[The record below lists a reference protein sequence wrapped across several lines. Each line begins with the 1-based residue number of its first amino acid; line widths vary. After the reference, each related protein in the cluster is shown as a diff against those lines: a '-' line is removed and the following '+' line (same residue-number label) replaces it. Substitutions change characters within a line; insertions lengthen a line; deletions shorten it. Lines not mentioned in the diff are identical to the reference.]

1 MPLLST
7 KKSLF
12 TPTKNL
18 DVEYHFLHSEDDPSI
33 SSVTLEGNELHQDL
47 TMGCSQALQ
56 LRADLKTKSGKFA
69 YKTELKDINFAT
81 MGITLLYSDTDT
93 SEGYLGD
100 DVLSHY
106 LPVQSPTNS
115 QRIVSTMDFYSDNY
129 LQPDISEN
137 KAKRCY
143 LYNQS
148 LKNRVGAFSK
158 ISNEYHLGSA
168 ISDVTKVQEVIESSM
183 FHETYHHTEQAGMFY
198 IESDVYINLLLRE
211 LEKIDAALFY
221 GFVLDIHT
229 QRTMCSNCNLSLLG
243 MQETASAGFLHK
255 FSHAMKKTDIE
266 LNEIGISFSARVS
279 GETIYG
285 GATKDAFKL
294 LNDEPNPHML
304 FPQLDTEVFQKIIPY
319 TLPNEAQAKKS
330 IYKGALFASTNS
342 TKSKWEEAI
351 AGCKALKI

>member
-1 MPLLST
+1 MPLISS

-18 DVEYHFLHSEDDPSI
+18 DVEYFFLNSEDDSST
-33 SSVTLEGNELHQDL
+33 SSVTLEGNELHKDL

-56 LRADLKTKSGKFA
+56 LRKDLRTKTGKPV
-69 YKTELKDINFAT
+69 YKTDLKDINFAT
-81 MGITLLYSDTDT
+81 MGMTLLYSDTDT

-106 LPVQSPTNS
+106 LPVQSPTNA
-115 QRIVSTMDFYSDNY
+115 QRVVSTMDFYSDSY
-129 LQPDISEN
+129 LQAGVTDN
-137 KAKRCY
+137 KAKRCH

-148 LKNRVGAFSK
+148 LKNRVSAFSSM
-158 ISNEYHLGSA
+158 SNQYHLGSA

-198 IESDVYINLLLRE
+198 IESDVYINLLLSE

-229 QRTMCSNCNLSLLG
+229 QRTMCANCNLSLLG
-243 MQETASAGFLHK
+243 MQETASAGFLNK
-255 FSHAMKKTDIE
+255 VGHALKKRNIE
-266 LNEIGISFSARVS
+266 LNDMGISFSARVS

-285 GATKDAFKL
+285 GAPKDAFKL
-294 LNDEPNPHML
+294 PDDESIPHNL
-304 FPQLDTEVFQKIIPY
+304 YPQIETEVFQKLIPFSI
-319 TLPNEAQAKKS
+319 PSGAQAKKS
-330 IYKGALFASTNS
+330 IYKGALFASTHS

-351 AGCKALKI
+351 AGCKALNI